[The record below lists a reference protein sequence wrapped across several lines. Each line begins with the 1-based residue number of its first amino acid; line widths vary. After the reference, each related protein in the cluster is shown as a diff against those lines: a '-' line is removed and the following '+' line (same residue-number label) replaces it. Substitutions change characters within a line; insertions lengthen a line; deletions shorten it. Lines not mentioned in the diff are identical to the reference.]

1 MIEKVCVYG
10 AGIMGTDIAQVFAT
24 SGLKVVM
31 KDMTEDI
38 CLKAVDRMKANLAK
52 LVSKGRMTEEKANEI
67 IKNVSTTTK
76 DRDLADCDLV
86 LEAIV
91 EKIAV
96 KETVFKNLDDV
107 CKPETIFATNTS
119 SISITEI
126 ASATDR
132 PEKFIGMH
140 FFNPATVMKLIEV
153 IRGLDTSDE
162 TYQEIF
168 DLSKRLG
175 KKPVEVSEG
184 PGFVVNRILI
194 PMINDAIQMYAEGVS
209 SKEEIDMALKL
220 GLGHK
225 MGPLA
230 LGDVIGLDTCLNIMN
245 VMYQETG
252 DTRYRPALLLKKMVR
267 SGKLGKK
274 TGRGFYTY
282 GQGGTKKS

>member
-91 EKIAV
+91 EKVSV

-126 ASATDR
+126 ASATD
-132 PEKFIGMH
+132 
-140 FFNPATVMKLIEV
+140 
-153 IRGLDTSDE
+153 
-162 TYQEIF
+162 
-168 DLSKRLG
+168 
-175 KKPVEVSEG
+175 
-184 PGFVVNRILI
+184 
-194 PMINDAIQMYAEGVS
+194 
-209 SKEEIDMALKL
+209 
-220 GLGHK
+220 
-225 MGPLA
+225 
-230 LGDVIGLDTCLNIMN
+230 
-245 VMYQETG
+245 
-252 DTRYRPALLLKKMVR
+252 
-267 SGKLGKK
+267 
-274 TGRGFYTY
+274 
-282 GQGGTKKS
+282 